1 MTSTADEPIPTPDL
15 FDGAP
20 PPRDE
25 YVLGQGFPRD
35 LEYCRSQLP
44 DPRMWAPELD
54 DLPEANYG
62 RHQIARRDLFAIAER
77 AAADPGDPWAAIQLH
92 AAIVFWGA
100 PPGQSTHRA
109 ALPLAESKAPQHLTE
124 ALRTVRT
131 ASAQSAY
138 QAMDRYQRLW
148 ISGLGASYFTKFMYF
163 GGYNATK
170 PGMPQPLIM
179 DDNVLKA
186 LRDKTQLPWANT
198 VADYMRYL
206 DAAKDWAFD
215 YNTTPDVIERR
226 LFQLG
231 S

>member
-1 MTSTADEPIPTPDL
+1 MTNTADEPIPTPDL
-15 FDGAP
+15 FDGVP

-25 YVLGQGFPRD
+25 YVLDQGFPRD
-35 LEYCRSQLP
+35 LEYCRAQLP

-62 RHQIARRDLFAIAER
+62 RHRLARRELFAIAER

-100 PPGQSTHRA
+100 PPGQSTSRA
-109 ALPLAESKAPQHLTE
+109 VKPLSDPHAPQHLTE

-131 ASAQSAY
+131 AGAQSAY
-138 QAMDRYQRLW
+138 QAMDRYQRLLV
-148 ISGLGASYFTKFMYF
+148 SGLGPAYFTKFLYF
-163 GGYNATK
+163 GGYTATK
-170 PGMPQPLIM
+170 PGMPQPLIL
-179 DDNVLKA
+179 DENVLKA
-186 LRDKTQLPWANT
+186 LVDTTHLPWAAT
-198 VADYMRYL
+198 APDYVRYL

-226 LFQLG
+226 LFELG

>member
-1 MTSTADEPIPTPDL
+1 MIATADEPIPTPEL
-15 FDGAP
+15 FVGAP
-20 PPRDE
+20 PARED
-25 YVLGQGFPRD
+25 YVLSQGFPRD

-44 DPRMWAPELD
+44 DSRMWAPELD

-62 RHQIARRDLFAIAER
+62 RHQLARRDLFTIAER

-92 AAIVFWGA
+92 AAIIFWGA
-100 PPGQSTHRA
+100 PPGQSTSRA
-109 ALPLAESKAPQHLTE
+109 VKPLSDLNAPTRLTE

-131 ASAQSAY
+131 AGALSAY

-148 ISGLGASYFTKFMYF
+148 VSGLGPAYFTKYLYF
-163 GGYNATK
+163 GGFNATK
-170 PGMPQPLIM
+170 PGMPQPLIL
-179 DDNVLKA
+179 DENVIKA
-186 LRDKTQLPWANT
+186 LIDTTRLPWAAT
-198 VADYMRYL
+198 ATDYLRYL